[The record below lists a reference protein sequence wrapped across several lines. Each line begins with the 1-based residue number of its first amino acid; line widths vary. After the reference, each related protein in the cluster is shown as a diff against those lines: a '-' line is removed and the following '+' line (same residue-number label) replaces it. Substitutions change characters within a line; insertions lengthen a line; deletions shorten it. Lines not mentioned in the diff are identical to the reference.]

1 MILTREEL
9 DYLVR
14 FIDVTA
20 QRGGIRGDELSS
32 VGMIRERLVKV
43 IELMTTEVTKLPEG
57 QPLPPI
63 EEEKPK
69 PSRKRST
76 E

>member
-1 MILTREEL
+1 MLTKQEL
-9 DYLVR
+9 EYLIR

-32 VGMIRERLVKV
+32 SGMIRERLTV
-43 IELMTTEVTKLPEG
+43 ELVQLNELENQTTTSKRKSPT
-57 QPLPPI
+57 
-63 EEEKPK
+63 PK
-69 PSRKRST
+69 IAID